1 MSRPGRTSSTC
12 CNYPTNHEAWFDI
25 VMNEV
30 DGEWYEERNP
40 VTLAPNIDIPVWLQ
54 LDQGRGWTL
63 DGTIELY
70 NSLKG
75 PKKLTVGPYPP
86 MQSRP
91 FIEEHDKMFRW
102 YDHWIKGIDNGVMD
116 EPAVS
121 VFVEGSR
128 EVVTA
133 DQWPPKDIEYTSLYL
148 RPRHKLSTEPE
159 LMGAEYAAPDG
170 FYQAPLTVTD
180 KVEIISWST
189 APFEEPTEMI
199 GTGAAH
205 IFAEIDQP
213 DTNFILRLW
222 DAAPNGKR
230 QLITTGYLKA
240 SHRELDEPHD
250 RGRPVPP
257 AHPRSAGGAGH
268 HRGVRAAALPVREH
282 VPAGAPP
289 RRRAVERRAA
299 RRRAQLAAAPRRV
312 PPAGGAAGHAQD
324 LPRRRAPVPPGAAV
338 HDSLGVTAAPARRRC
353 RTDGRHLSDTR
364 HRLTHISCD
373 IYIYRYKLAPRP
385 RRREVRIHKGVGATM
400 TQRNVLVVGGG
411 IGGLSAAIAL
421 RQEGHDVHVVERYE
435 SAHAS
440 VFGVGIIQP
449 INALR
454 ALDAIGAAQA
464 CLDAGYAAAAWG
476 AMYDYEGN
484 FLRDI
489 HGTPIESST
498 LPPMN
503 GVTRPKLHE
512 ILTERA
518 NEVGVT
524 IQYSTSFVDLEEREN
539 DVLVTLDN
547 GDQISVDVVVGADG
561 VSSRVRKFVLDA
573 ELAPRL
579 HRPVGVPPEHAPPC
593 PRSTASSCRRAERHG
608 RLRADRPRSGIHV
621 LQQADGARRA
631 PRHGRPPR
639 GAPQGARGLRRP
651 RRPLPRRVPQRRP
664 RRHRPAPGGVDDR
677 TRAVAQGPRVLMGD
691 AVHAITPHL
700 GQGAAQAIE
709 DGVVLGE
716 VLTKHDDLETALVE
730 FTDRR
735 FERCKLIVE
744 TSRNIGDWEMGNLP
758 GFDNVAATM
767 HVLKE
772 MAKPRSERR

>member
-1 MSRPGRTSSTC
+1 
-12 CNYPTNHEAWFDI
+12 
-25 VMNEV
+25 
-30 DGEWYEERNP
+30 
-40 VTLAPNIDIPVWLQ
+40 
-54 LDQGRGWTL
+54 
-63 DGTIELY
+63 
-70 NSLKG
+70 
-75 PKKLTVGPYPP
+75 
-86 MQSRP
+86 
-91 FIEEHDKMFRW
+91 
-102 YDHWIKGIDNGVMD
+102 
-116 EPAVS
+116 
-121 VFVEGSR
+121 
-128 EVVTA
+128 
-133 DQWPPKDIEYTSLYL
+133 
-148 RPRHKLSTEPE
+148 
-159 LMGAEYAAPDG
+159 
-170 FYQAPLTVTD
+170 
-180 KVEIISWST
+180 
-189 APFEEPTEMI
+189 
-199 GTGAAH
+199 
-205 IFAEIDQP
+205 
-213 DTNFILRLW
+213 
-222 DAAPNGKR
+222 
-230 QLITTGYLKA
+230 
-240 SHRELDEPHD
+240 
-250 RGRPVPP
+250 
-257 AHPRSAGGAGH
+257 
-268 HRGVRAAALPVREH
+268 
-282 VPAGAPP
+282 
-289 RRRAVERRAA
+289 
-299 RRRAQLAAAPRRV
+299 
-312 PPAGGAAGHAQD
+312 
-324 LPRRRAPVPPGAAV
+324 
-338 HDSLGVTAAPARRRC
+338 
-353 RTDGRHLSDTR
+353 
-364 HRLTHISCD
+364 
-373 IYIYRYKLAPRP
+373 
-385 RRREVRIHKGVGATM
+385 M

-573 ELAPRL
+573 ELAPVYIGQSAYRQNMPAL
-579 HRPVGVPPEHAPPC
+579 PEIDRIILQEGPNGMAGLVPIGPDLAYMFFNKPM
-593 PRSTASSCRRAERHG
+593 
-608 RLRADRPRSGIHV
+608 
-621 LQQADGARRA
+621 ARDE
-631 PRHGRPPR
+631 
-639 GAPQGARGLRRP
+639 
-651 RRPLPRRVPQRRP
+651 
-664 RRHRPAPGGVDDR
+664 RPATEDLPAALRKELEGFGGLAGRFRDEFLSDDPADIVLR
-677 TRAVAQGPRVLMGD
+677 PEESMIAPAPWHKGRVILMGD

-772 MAKPRSERR
+772 MAKPL